1 MVSAKLLLFASM
13 IADRKVPGL
22 PSSRALVTI
31 NVESNART
39 SSAIKIGRSRRF
51 RHR

>member
-1 MVSAKLLLFASM
+1 
-13 IADRKVPGL
+13 
-22 PSSRALVTI
+22 LVTI